1 MSRES
6 LGPYFRIFPLIRLE
20 CARDEPDGERKR
32 CEDYRTLLFAKAYCR
47 REEPRNLQMKIMSR
61 NT

>member
-32 CEDYRTLLFAKAYCR
+32 CEDYRALLFA
-47 REEPRNLQMKIMSR
+47 
-61 NT
+61 